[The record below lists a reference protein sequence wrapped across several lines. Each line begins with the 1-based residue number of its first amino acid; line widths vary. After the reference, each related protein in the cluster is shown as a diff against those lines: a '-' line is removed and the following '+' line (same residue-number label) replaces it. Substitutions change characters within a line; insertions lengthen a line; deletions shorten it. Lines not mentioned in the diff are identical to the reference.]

1 MLADERPAHKPN
13 PWEGAWE
20 TGMTKHIT
28 YGLVGAFA
36 LATVWLPANADTLE
50 DIRNAER
57 SGNTRLVQAQSEVD
71 TLTEQTDELV
81 ADYRQLLDANEAL
94 RSYNNQV
101 KGRIA
106 AQQKVIADV
115 EEDING
121 IALAKR
127 QIGPLIEDMLVTLRE
142 FVEQDLP
149 FRKERRLE
157 GIRRLEALSEDPNVT
172 DSERYRLVLER
183 YKIESAY
190 GQGLFA
196 YEDSISVDGAVVPA
210 TVLQVGRTSLLAQ
223 GLSEDS
229 ASYWYDPDARK
240 WVVLDSGFATG
251 VDDAIQM
258 AFERKQQDLV
268 VVPLPAPKEA
278 K

>member
-1 MLADERPAHKPN
+1 
-13 PWEGAWE
+13 
-20 TGMTKHIT
+20 MTKHIT

-36 LATVWLPANADTLE
+36 LATIWLPAHADTLE
-50 DIRNAER
+50 NIRAAER
-57 SGNTRLVQAQSEVD
+57 NGNSRLVQAQNEVD
-71 TLTEQTDELV
+71 TLSEQTDELV

-94 RSYNNQV
+94 RAYNKQV
-101 KGRIA
+101 RGRVE
-106 AQQKVIADV
+106 AQQRVIADV

-149 FRKERRLE
+149 FRKDRRLE

-183 YKIESAY
+183 YKIEAGYSR
-190 GQGLFA
+190 GLFA
-196 YEDSISVDGAVVPA
+196 YEDSIDVDGSVVPV
-210 TVLQVGRTSLLAQ
+210 TVLQVGRTSLVAQ
-223 GLSEDS
+223 GRGEGADS
-229 ASYWYDPDARK
+229 FWFDPDARK
-240 WVVLDSGFATG
+240 WVVLDSGFADG
-251 VDDAIQM
+251 VDSAIQM

-268 VVPLPAPKEA
+268 VVPLPAAKEA